1 MAGKYSSVCI
11 LATNSVTWVLQSLPT
26 QGAKSETKPSNFVQ
40 RLQAAAAQTVLSA
53 LFTALPALPVF
64 TVFTVFTALPVL
76 AGDIFAVA
84 ALQAGAAVSQSG
96 TPTYSLITHDL

>member
-1 MAGKYSSVCI
+1 MAGRYSSVCI

-53 LFTALPALPVF
+53 LFTALP
-64 TVFTVFTALPVL
+64 VL

-84 ALQAGAAVSQSG
+84 GLQDWAAVSQSG